1 LLAFSQ
7 TFAMNRAQ
15 AEAILAE
22 TMSKVKSLE
31 VEIEDLTGKENKKAR
46 NARSRVIAEMKKDV
60 NYMDAERILAGKE
73 ALSPMNRDPNTPSKR
88 VGEYDH
94 LFAQKATMP
103 DGKLAY
109 VAPTADI
116 GVSDKKKKE
125 KKVKDLSEEEKQQM
139 EKLKNNIVTK
149 KAEMKAEGIS
159 GGQINKD
166 SEIVEWVN
174 KLNALKEKEAQLKGD
189 MSAKDVKNE
198 QKQKKGDEKEIARL
212 RDEID
217 SYKLKLKEEFGYSK
231 QDINKDP
238 DLIEMQQRF
247 KEMGGK

>member
-1 LLAFSQ
+1 
-7 TFAMNRAQ
+7 MNQAQ
-15 AEAILAE
+15 AQAILKE
-22 TMSKVKSLE
+22 TMAKVRNLE
-31 VEIEDLTGKENKKAR
+31 DEITTLTGKENKKAR

-60 NYMDAERILAGKE
+60 NFMDAERIIAGKE
-73 ALSPMNRDPNTPSKR
+73 ALSPMNRDPNTPSKK

-116 GVSDKKKKE
+116 GVSDKRKKE

-139 EKLKNNIVTK
+139 EKLKNNIMTK
-149 KAEMKAEGIS
+149 KAEMKAEGVS

-166 SEIVEWVN
+166 SEIVEWVS

-189 MSAKDVKNE
+189 MSAKDVKNAE
-198 QKQKKGDEKEIARL
+198 KSKKGDEKEIAKL

-217 SYKLKLKEEFGYSK
+217 AYKLKLKEEFGYSK

-238 DLIEMQQRF
+238 DLVDMQKRF

>member
-1 LLAFSQ
+1 
-7 TFAMNRAQ
+7 M
-15 AEAILAE
+15 
-22 TMSKVKSLE
+22 
-31 VEIEDLTGKENKKAR
+31 G
-46 NARSRVIAEMKKDV
+46 IAEMKKDV
-60 NYMDAERILAGKE
+60 NFMDAERIIAGKE
-73 ALSPMNRDPNTPSKR
+73 ALSPMNRDPNTPSKK

-116 GVSDKKKKE
+116 GVAGTKKKE
-125 KKVKDLSEEEKQQM
+125 KKVKELSEEEKQQM
-139 EKLKNNIVTK
+139 EKLKNNIMTK
-149 KAEMKAEGIS
+149 KSDLKAEGMS

-189 MSAKDVKNE
+189 MTAKDVKME

-217 SYKLKLKEEFGYSK
+217 AYKLKLKEEYGYSK

-238 DLIEMQQRF
+238 DLVEMQKRL

>member
-1 LLAFSQ
+1 MA
-7 TFAMNRAQ
+7 
-15 AEAILAE
+15 
-22 TMSKVKSLE
+22 KVKNLE
-31 VEIEDLTGKENKKAR
+31 AEITDISGKENKKAR

-60 NYMDAERILAGKE
+60 NFMDAERIIAGKE

-116 GVSDKKKKE
+116 GVSDKRKKE

-139 EKLKNNIVTK
+139 EKLKNSIMTK

-212 RDEID
+212 
-217 SYKLKLKEEFGYSK
+217 KEEFGYSK

>member
-1 LLAFSQ
+1 
-7 TFAMNRAQ
+7 M
-15 AEAILAE
+15 
-22 TMSKVKSLE
+22 
-31 VEIEDLTGKENKKAR
+31 GNKKAR

-60 NYMDAERILAGKE
+60 NFMDAERIIAGKE
-73 ALSPMNRDPNTPSKR
+73 ALSPMNRDPNTPSKK

-116 GVSDKKKKE
+116 GVAEKKKKKE
-125 KKVKDLSEEEKQQM
+125 KKAMDLSEEEKQQM
-139 EKLKNNIVTK
+139 EKLKENIMTK
-149 KAEMKAEGIS
+149 KSELKAEGLS

-189 MSAKDVKNE
+189 MSAKDAKNAE
-198 QKQKKGDEKEIARL
+198 KQKKGDEKEIAKL

-217 SYKLKLKEEFGYSK
+217 AYKLKLKEEFGYSK

-238 DLIEMQQRF
+238 DLVEMQARY
-247 KEMGGK
+247 KGMGGK